1 MATASVRLESHP
13 SALHELLRS
22 QGGAVGRHLTVR
34 GTQIQERA
42 KQQVGYSDN
51 PEPGHGHLRDT
62 IVKRFGSSVN
72 GELSLFIGSDHPIA
86 LLHHE
91 GTSPHEIV
99 PKDATVLRFT
109 VGGTVIFATRVSHPG
124 TKPNRYLTDALQ
136 AIG

>member
-1 MATASVRLESHP
+1 MTAIRLVP
-13 SALHELLRS
+13 NQSALHELLRS
-22 QGGAVGRHLTVR
+22 QGGAVGKYLAVQ
-34 GTQIQERA
+34 GTKVQERA

-51 PEPGHGHLRDT
+51 TESGHGHLRDT
-62 IVKRFGSSVN
+62 IVKRFVNVN
-72 GELSLFIGSDHPIA
+72 GGLSMYVGSDHPIA

-99 PKDATVLRFT
+99 PTNAQVLRFT

-124 TKPNRYLTDALQ
+124 TKPNRYLVDALH